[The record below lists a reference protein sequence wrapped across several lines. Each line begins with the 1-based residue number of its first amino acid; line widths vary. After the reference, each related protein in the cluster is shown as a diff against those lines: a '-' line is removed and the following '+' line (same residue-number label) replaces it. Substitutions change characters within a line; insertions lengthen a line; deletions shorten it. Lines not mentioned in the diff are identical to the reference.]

1 MIKVQIINKLLK
13 RDQSELKT
21 LEDNSIIFNSQNSAF
36 SEIVAKK
43 LKFQKRKIEVKKK
56 LLSKYDV

>member
-1 MIKVQIINKLLK
+1 
-13 RDQSELKT
+13 